1 MVGISTFNVIDVESI
16 VSALIT
22 SERSRSDRF
31 VEQRSESSAK
41 ITAFQELNTSVLSVG
56 TAADA
61 IIDSGFW
68 VPASVTSSNSSVAT
82 ASASAGAV
90 SRAGAS
96 PANPFSLNVVRLA
109 GTQAA
114 PNDTAQISYVKD
126 GVTVYAESASNTF
139 SDLSEFPGLTITAV
153 GVGSVDLTPAAT
165 TANTASAMVTTASAL
180 VTAVNSTLNLISTQ
194 IAAEGVL
201 DTDLTARSVTSS
213 LLDTA
218 YSSYSQ
224 ASLSDA
230 GIQLTRTGTYSFDE
244 AKLTAALSSDSAEEV
259 IAQVAAFAAR
269 LETVVTS
276 TTSVTGSITREIDNQ
291 QSRVSS
297 LTEKVTEA
305 ATALDRREAALT
317 VYYSE
322 VNARIAAL
330 QSQQSFLQQQLDVF
344 VKSIYKD

>member
-41 ITAFQELNTSVLSVG
+41 ISAFQELNTSVLSVG

-68 VPASVTSSNSSVAT
+68 VPASVTSSNSGVAT

-139 SDLSEFPGLTITAV
+139 SDLSEFPGLTITC
-153 GVGSVDLTPAAT
+153 L
-165 TANTASAMVTTASAL
+165 L
-180 VTAVNSTLNLISTQ
+180 Y
-194 IAAEGVL
+194 
-201 DTDLTARSVTSS
+201 TSPS
-213 LLDTA
+213 P
-218 YSSYSQ
+218 
-224 ASLSDA
+224 
-230 GIQLTRTGTYSFDE
+230 R
-244 AKLTAALSSDSAEEV
+244 
-259 IAQVAAFAAR
+259 
-269 LETVVTS
+269 
-276 TTSVTGSITREIDNQ
+276 
-291 QSRVSS
+291 
-297 LTEKVTEA
+297 
-305 ATALDRREAALT
+305 DRG
-317 VYYSE
+317 
-322 VNARIAAL
+322 
-330 QSQQSFLQQQLDVF
+330 
-344 VKSIYKD
+344 